1 MHSMN
6 RQKISEKWPKFWIF
20 WIQKCDYIYTVVIS
34 AFYYI
39 AKDKTIVWQ
48 TLLLCVIAVIEK
60 RRESKRKMAYQK
72 PTNIDDFINL
82 MAKADMRV
90 KTQLAEDLVVYL
102 DDQEN
107 SIISND
113 LGLLI
118 DSLMPW
124 LTGSHYKVIVII
136 HIINMWFIS

>member
-1 MHSMN
+1 
-6 RQKISEKWPKFWIF
+6 
-20 WIQKCDYIYTVVIS
+20 
-34 AFYYI
+34 
-39 AKDKTIVWQ
+39 
-48 TLLLCVIAVIEK
+48 
-60 RRESKRKMAYQK
+60 MAYQK
-72 PTNIDDFINL
+72 PANIDDFITL

-102 DDQEN
+102 ADQEN

-124 LTGSHYKVIVII
+124 LTGSHYKVLYSIFHLIVSYLLYSFI
-136 HIINMWFIS
+136 HHVTYVYEVICIRATI

>member
-1 MHSMN
+1 
-6 RQKISEKWPKFWIF
+6 
-20 WIQKCDYIYTVVIS
+20 
-34 AFYYI
+34 
-39 AKDKTIVWQ
+39 
-48 TLLLCVIAVIEK
+48 
-60 RRESKRKMAYQK
+60 MAYQK
-72 PTNIDDFINL
+72 PTNIDDFISL

-102 DDQEN
+102 ADQEN

-124 LTGSHYKVIVII
+124 LTGSHYKVIFKMFPFYICFFVFLHSTYNMKYII
-136 HIINMWFIS
+136 LYL